1 MKIER
6 LRPEEKKVEEVSP
19 IVSFFLF
26 AKLACNLINC
36 FIIKSCS
43 KDENKMMMKAKN
55 ESMREEKKLGT
66 LGKELKLTELD
77 EDATKQTLIIPSL
90 F

>member
-1 MKIER
+1 
-6 LRPEEKKVEEVSP
+6 
-19 IVSFFLF
+19 
-26 AKLACNLINC
+26 
-36 FIIKSCS
+36 
-43 KDENKMMMKAKN
+43 MMMKAKN
-55 ESMREEKKLGT
+55 ESMREEKKLGN